1 MKKARKLFLVCLMA
15 VLALATFMFAAC
27 GEKNISV
34 ITRESGSGTRSAF
47 EELVSKDGVTLKKAE
62 LVSGISEQS
71 STSAVISQV
80 ASIPTAIGFV
90 SLGSVDSSVKVLTLG
105 GVAANSANVIS
116 GDYKLARPFVVAW
129 NDAFGENGESLTALT
144 KDFVSY
150 LKSADAQEIIVEE
163 GYVTVDAND
172 SFAAFQTSLTG
183 TVSAGDKVVIRG
195 STSMDELMDKLEAD
209 YISIVGSAHG
219 VAAANFDKQCEG
231 SSAGMTA
238 AKNDTTTGNV
248 IGMSSSELSDAD
260 AAELEQFTVARDAIA
275 VIVNKDNDQ
284 ISNITIEQLF
294 DIYTGAITKFSQLAD
309 EE

>member
-62 LVSGISEQS
+62 LVSGISAQS

-238 AKNDTTTGNV
+238 AKNDTDGKT

>member
-62 LVSGISEQS
+62 LVSGISAQS

-183 TVSAGDKVVIRG
+183 TVSASDKVVIRG

-219 VAAANFDKQCEG
+219 VVAGNFDKQCEG

-238 AKNDTTTGNV
+238 AKGDNKGNT

>member
-34 ITRESGSGTRSAF
+34 ITRESGSGTRGAF
-47 EELVSKDGVTLKKAE
+47 EELVSKDGVALEDAE
-62 LVSGISEQS
+62 LVKGISEQS

-90 SLGSVDSSVKVLTLG
+90 SLGSVDSSVKVLTLN
-105 GVAANSANVIS
+105 GVEANSTNVINDS
-116 GDYKLARPFVVAW
+116 YDLKRPFVIAY
-129 NDAFGENGESLTALT
+129 NPDNTLTDLT
-144 KDFVSY
+144 QDFIDY
-150 LKSADAQEIIVEE
+150 LNSADAQDIIVEE
-163 GYVTVDAND
+163 GYVTVDPNNEK
-172 SFAAFQTSLTG
+172 AAFETSLTG
-183 TVSAGDKVVIRG
+183 TVTTSDKVVIRG

-209 YISIVGSAHG
+209 YISLVGSTHG

-238 AKNDTTTGNV
+238 AKGDTVGNV
-248 IGMSSSELSDAD
+248 IGMSSAELSDAD
-260 AAELEQFTVARDAIA
+260 AAELTNFNVALDAIA

-294 DIYTGAITKFSQLAD
+294 DIYTGKIVKFSALAAA
-309 EE
+309 

>member
-183 TVSAGDKVVIRG
+183 TVSASDKVVIRG

-209 YISIVGSAHG
+209 YISIVGSTHG
-219 VAAANFDKQCEG
+219 VVAGNFDKQCEG

-238 AKNDTTTGNV
+238 AKGDNKGNT

-294 DIYTGAITKFSQLAD
+294 DIYTGAITKFSQLDA
-309 EE
+309 E

>member
-183 TVSAGDKVVIRG
+183 TVSASDKVVIRG

-219 VAAANFDKQCEG
+219 VAAGNFDKQCEG

-238 AKNDTTTGNV
+238 AKGDNKGNT

-294 DIYTGAITKFSQLAD
+294 DIYTGAITKFSQLDA
-309 EE
+309 E

>member
-47 EELVSKDGVTLKKAE
+47 EELVSKDGVALKNAE
-62 LVSGISEQS
+62 LVSGISAQS

-183 TVSAGDKVVIRG
+183 TVSASDKVVIRG

-219 VAAANFDKQCEG
+219 VAAGNFYKQCEG

-238 AKNDTTTGNV
+238 AKGDNKGNT

-294 DIYTGAITKFSQLAD
+294 DIYTGAITKFSQLDA
-309 EE
+309 E

>member
-47 EELVSKDGVTLKKAE
+47 EELVSKDGVELKKAE

-183 TVSAGDKVVIRG
+183 TVSASDKVVIRG

-219 VAAANFDKQCEG
+219 VVAGNFDKQCEG

-238 AKNDTTTGNV
+238 AKGDNKGNT

-294 DIYTGAITKFSQLAD
+294 DIYTGAITKFSQLDA
-309 EE
+309 E

>member
-1 MKKARKLFLVCLMA
+1 MA

-183 TVSAGDKVVIRG
+183 TVSASDKVVIRG
-195 STSMDELMDKLEAD
+195 LTSMDEL
-209 YISIVGSAHG
+209 
-219 VAAANFDKQCEG
+219 
-231 SSAGMTA
+231 
-238 AKNDTTTGNV
+238 
-248 IGMSSSELSDAD
+248 
-260 AAELEQFTVARDAIA
+260 
-275 VIVNKDNDQ
+275 
-284 ISNITIEQLF
+284 
-294 DIYTGAITKFSQLAD
+294 
-309 EE
+309 

>member
-47 EELVSKDGVTLKKAE
+47 EELVSKDGVALEDAE
-62 LVSGISEQS
+62 LVSGISAQS

-219 VAAANFDKQCEG
+219 VVAGNFDKQCEG

-238 AKNDTTTGNV
+238 AKGDNKGNT

>member
-47 EELVSKDGVTLKKAE
+47 EELVSKDGVALEDAE
-62 LVSGISEQS
+62 LVSGISAQS

-105 GVAANSANVIS
+105 GVAANSDNVIS

-209 YISIVGSAHG
+209 YISIVGSEHG

-238 AKNDTTTGNV
+238 AKNDTDGKT
-248 IGMSSSELSDAD
+248 IGMSSSELNDAD

-294 DIYTGAITKFSQLAD
+294 DIYTGAITKFSQLDA
-309 EE
+309 E

>member
-47 EELVSKDGVTLKKAE
+47 EELVSKDGVALKNAE
-62 LVSGISEQS
+62 LVSGISAQS

-183 TVSAGDKVVIRG
+183 TVSASDKVVIRG

-219 VAAANFDKQCEG
+219 VAAGNFDKQCEG

-238 AKNDTTTGNV
+238 AKGDNKGNT

-294 DIYTGAITKFSQLAD
+294 DIYTGAITKFSQLDA
-309 EE
+309 E